1 MGGGG
6 GGAGSGE
13 GGDEIDISLFTNNE
27 LKKNSLKFS
36 RCAKCDEAG

>member
-1 MGGGG
+1 MGGGV
-6 GGAGSGE
+6 GAGSR

-27 LKKNSLKFS
+27 LEKNSLKFS